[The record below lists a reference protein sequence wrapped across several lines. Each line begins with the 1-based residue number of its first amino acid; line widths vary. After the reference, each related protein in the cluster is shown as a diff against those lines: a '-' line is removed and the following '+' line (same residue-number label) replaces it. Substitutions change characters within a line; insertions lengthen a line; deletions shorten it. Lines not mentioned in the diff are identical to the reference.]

1 METGWIRASVLA
13 LGIATAALQ
22 ALPMPQPVPTQAPL
36 PPGVILSPNLVYAA
50 AGDRSLALDLYA
62 PEHGEGPFGA
72 VVLIH
77 GERPAGRQRRDY
89 RGLASFLAA
98 RGDLVAAAI
107 DYRSAA
113 EAAYP
118 AAIEDAK
125 AAVRWL
131 RTHAA
136 SYRINPR
143 MIGAGGDNF
152 GGYVA
157 AMLGL
162 RARGDA
168 AVQAVVTLPAV
179 TDLATFA
186 PPPDGYPYRYALFL
200 RYPRDQRPDLWRE
213 ASPLTHAMSADIP
226 FLLVHG
232 TNDTAVPPAQ
242 SKTLADALRAAG
254 ANVHVLEVE
263 DAGNL
268 PLDDARAGARVTR
281 RVAQFLSRALWEPPP
296 GVVMEEDVVYASP
309 GGRDLRLDLFRPATQ
324 SSPRAAVVFAHGGG
338 WLWGDKRDHREA
350 AAYLASR
357 GFVTASVEYRL
368 ARERIY
374 PAPLDDLKAAIGW
387 LRANAARYGIDPARI
402 GAAGSS
408 AGGHL
413 AAMLG
418 VAVDG
423 QPPAVQA
430 VAAFAAPVDLV
441 SQYDRDRFSP
451 ALLVG
456 AGNPA
461 DHPERWIQ
469 ASPVTHVNSRAA
481 AFLFLH
487 GSADE
492 LVSHADAMRMAEAL
506 KADGVRVDFHT
517 AEDGT
522 HDFMHEH
529 PWRWPA
535 LRRMAGFFAETLKP
549 PAAR

>member
-1 METGWIRASVLA
+1 MMTGLIRASVLA
-13 LGIATAALQ
+13 VGVATATIHARP
-22 ALPMPQPVPTQAPL
+22 APQPAAPRTPL
-36 PPGVILSPNLVYAA
+36 PPGVTVRPNLVYATPA
-50 AGDRSLALDLYA
+50 ERSLALDLYA

-77 GERPAGRQRRDY
+77 GDRPAGRHRRDY
-89 RGLASFLAA
+89 RGLASALAA
-98 RGDLVAAAI
+98 RGDLVVAAI

-131 RTHAA
+131 RTRAA
-136 SYRINPR
+136 AHRINPR
-143 MIGAGGDNF
+143 MIGVGGDNF

-162 RARGDA
+162 RAVDDA

-213 ASPLTHAMSADIP
+213 ASPLTHATSADIP

-232 TNDTAVPPAQ
+232 TEDTAVPPAQ
-242 SKTLADALRAAG
+242 SKVLADALRAAG
-254 ANVHVLEVE
+254 ANVQVMEV
-263 DAGNL
+263 DGAGNL
-268 PLDDARAGARVTR
+268 PADDVRVGTRVTR
-281 RVAQFLSRALWEPPP
+281 RVTQFLSRALWEPPP
-296 GVVMEEDVVYASP
+296 GVVMDEDVVYAAQD
-309 GGRDLRLDLFRPATQ
+309 GRELRLDLFRPAAP
-324 SSPRAAVVFAHGGG
+324 SSPRPAVVFAHGGG
-338 WLWGDKRDHREA
+338 WLWGDKLDHREP

-368 ARERIY
+368 TRERIY

-418 VAVDG
+418 VAAEG
-423 QPPAVQA
+423 EPAAVQA
-430 VAAFAAPVDLV
+430 VAAIAAPVDLV
-441 SQYDRDRFSP
+441 SQYDRDPFSP
-451 ALLVG
+451 ALLLG
-456 AGNPA
+456 AGSPA
-461 DHPERWIQ
+461 DHHERWTR

-492 LVSHADAMRMAEAL
+492 LVSHADAVRMADAL
-506 KADGVRVDFHT
+506 RAAGVRADFHT
-517 AEDGT
+517 AEGGT
-522 HDFMHEH
+522 HDFMLEH

-535 LRRMAGFFAETLKP
+535 LRRMARFFSETLNH
-549 PAAR
+549 PAR

>member
-1 METGWIRASVLA
+1 MTGLMRTSVLA
-13 LGIATAALQ
+13 FGVSAATFQ
-22 ALPMPQPVPTQAPL
+22 ASPAPQSVNPQTPL
-36 PPGVILSPNLVYAA
+36 PPGVVLSPNLTYATP
-50 AGDRSLALDLYA
+50 GERSLALDLYA

-72 VVLIH
+72 VLLIH
-77 GERPAGRQRRDY
+77 GERPAGRHRRDY
-89 RGLASFLAA
+89 RDLASALAA
-98 RGDLVAAAI
+98 RGDLVVAAI

-118 AAIEDAK
+118 AAIEDAQ

-131 RTHAA
+131 RRHASA
-136 SYRINPR
+136 HRINPR
-143 MIGAGGDNF
+143 MIGAAGDNF

-162 RARGDA
+162 RGVGDA

-200 RYPRDQRPDLWRE
+200 RYPRAQRPELWRE
-213 ASPLTHAMSADIP
+213 ASPLTHATSADIP

-232 TNDTAVPPAQ
+232 TDDTAVPPAQ
-242 SKTLADALRAAG
+242 SQALAGALRAAG
-254 ANVHVLEVE
+254 ATVQVMEV
-263 DAGNL
+263 DGAGNL
-268 PLDDARAGARVTR
+268 PADDSRAGARVTS

-309 GGRDLRLDLFRPATQ
+309 DGRALRLDLFRPAAPA
-324 SSPRAAVVFAHGGG
+324 SPRPAVVFAHGGG
-338 WLWGDKRDHREA
+338 WLWGDKLDHRRP

-402 GAAGSS
+402 GAVGSS

-418 VAVDG
+418 VAVEG
-423 QPPAVQA
+423 EPAAVQA
-430 VAAFAAPVDLV
+430 VAAIAAPVDLA
-441 SQYDRDRFSP
+441 SQYDRDQFSP
-451 ALLVG
+451 ALLLG
-456 AGNPA
+456 SGNPA
-461 DHPERWIQ
+461 DHPERWTQ

-492 LVSHADAMRMAEAL
+492 LVSHADAVRMAEAL
-506 KADGVRVDFHT
+506 RAAGVRADFHT
-517 AEDGT
+517 AEGGT
-522 HDFMHEH
+522 HDSMFEH

-535 LRRMAGFFAETLKP
+535 LRRMARFFSETLNHP
-549 PAAR
+549 PAR